1 MGSERAPGTNEIDRK
16 MWQKARAGV
25 TARTRG
31 GGRASRA
38 KLIGWAWRSVTTS
51 CGSPP
56 SVCRLNS
63 LMEPINKDGVCA
75 RSRVQPEEAAKQAAT
90 GRTKPAVISKLSA
103 IPHCSFQSKQTRAF
117 ISTSQMLLSSA
128 ALLTIH
134 NFFASSLVVYNVNVL

>member
-1 MGSERAPGTNEIDRK
+1 
-16 MWQKARAGV
+16 MWQKAHAGV

-51 CGSPP
+51 CGSPQ

-90 GRTKPAVISKLSA
+90 GRKKPAVISKLSV
-103 IPHCSFQSKQTRAF
+103 IMCCSFQSKPESSQADLGYRSPVLHSTF
-117 ISTSQMLLSSA
+117 LLVHLLLMSSFVGKMSFKGIVHHHWISLLP
-128 ALLTIH
+128 I
-134 NFFASSLVVYNVNVL
+134 